1 MENPEL
7 PAPERGTDT
16 GAGGGRGTSRRT
28 LLRVVGVSPL
38 GLAVAAAPGSALAAT
53 SPAART
59 RVAVHECVQKFGAFP
74 TLPLSTIQDR
84 DQMLCQLGI
93 KLPNLGSWLDDPNRP
108 PNLAG
113 DPAAR
118 LWFDAFGHPVRRGA
132 LGGLWASY
140 DDATSSG
147 AIGYGTGDNPEVDG
161 WGYTPI
167 ELLEMKNGRP
177 VRTPDDWWNKRRPE
191 IFKAVQEE
199 LYGTIPD
206 RKLWPKITWE
216 LGAVSFGTADGVDY
230 AERTV
235 TGIIDTS
242 RYPEVRNAP
251 RIFGTLRIPRV
262 AYDARTEVPVVVVF
276 GGTARWSLLGPQ
288 GWGIFG
294 FANAQ
299 LQPDSGGAN
308 MSSYI
313 IGLINK
319 GNWRKP
325 GDWGA
330 LAAWSWGISRLIDFF
345 DAPGEYVGADANRIG
360 VQGHSRY
367 GKATIVAA
375 AYDPRIKAAY
385 ASSSGSL
392 GARMNRR
399 HWGQDL
405 ENDGDYANNAGESLE
420 YHWMAGNYF
429 KWMGPLVDDPE
440 NPGVGLAKNGTYKP
454 RRLELMSVDGHSMV
468 ALAAPRVVYIT
479 GGNNNDSWA
488 DPRGMYLA
496 GAHATEVYNLV
507 GVDGLVVPQ
516 GTEFTSGP
524 GEPIGGTPPFDEAF
538 IDGYV
543 GYRRQNAGHVDSPGW
558 PAFVEMCKKVFER
571 APFPDAT
578 DVKAGKKVSSRKW
591 KVEGLTGR
599 ARVSVVNGEYQTRG
613 GWSSRP
619 GVIENG
625 QQIRVRHTS
634 SRLDGAPVVTTLK
647 IGDDT
652 YTFTSIT
659 AEDRGHGHS

>member
-1 MENPEL
+1 MENPEQ
-7 PAPERGTDT
+7 PARHP
-16 GAGGGRGTSRRT
+16 GAGADTDDTRGTSRRT
-28 LLRVVGVSPL
+28 LLRAVGVSPL
-38 GLAVAAAPGSALAAT
+38 GLAVAHAAGPTPASANPDRRGGAA
-53 SPAART
+53 AN
-59 RVAVHECVQKFGAFP
+59 ECVRRFGTFP
-74 TLPLSTIQDR
+74 TASTSTVQDR

-93 KLPNLGSWLDDPNRP
+93 TLPTLRSSWLDDPNRP
-108 PNLAG
+108 PNVAG
-113 DPAAR
+113 KPEDR
-118 LWFDAFGHPVRRGA
+118 LWFDACGHPMRRGA
-132 LGGLWASY
+132 LFGLWTSY
-140 DDATSSG
+140 DDATGDG
-147 AIGYGTGDNPEVDG
+147 AIGVGTGDNPEVDG
-161 WGYTPI
+161 WQYTPI
-167 ELLEMKNGRP
+167 DLLTTKNGSP
-177 VRTPDDWWNKRRPE
+177 VRTADDWWDKRRPE
-191 IFKAVQEE
+191 ILQAAREE
-199 LYGTIPD
+199 LYGRIPD
-206 RKLWPKITWE
+206 RRRWPRITWE
-216 LGAVSFGTADGVDY
+216 LGEVSYGEADGVAY

-235 TGIIDTS
+235 TGNIDTS
-242 RYPEVRNAP
+242 GYPQVRNAP
-251 RIFGTLRIPRV
+251 RIFGTLRIPRA
-262 AYDARTEVPVVVVF
+262 AYEARATVPVVVVF
-276 GGTARWSLLGPQ
+276 GGTGRWSNLGPE

-299 LQPDSGGAN
+299 LQPDRGGAN
-308 MSSYI
+308 LSSYL
-313 IGLINK
+313 IGLVNR

-345 DAPGEYVGADANRIG
+345 AAPTGYVGVDANRIG

-367 GKATIVAA
+367 GKAATVAA

-405 ENDGDYANNAGESLE
+405 EVEGDYPDNAGESLE

-429 KWMGPLVDDPE
+429 RWMGPLVDDPE
-440 NPGVGLAKNGTYKP
+440 NPGVGLVENGTYKP

-479 GGNNNDSWA
+479 GGNNNDAWA

-496 GAHATEVYNLV
+496 GVHATAVYNLV
-507 GVDGLVVPQ
+507 GVDGLVVPP

-524 GEPIGGTPPFDEAF
+524 GESIGGTPPFDQAF
-538 IDGYV
+538 IDGYI
-543 GYRRQNAGHVDSPGW
+543 GYRRQNAGHVDAPGW
-558 PAFVEMCKKVFER
+558 PAFVEMCRKVFDV

-578 DVKAGKKVSSRKW
+578 DVKRGKKVSSGKW
-591 KVEGLTGR
+591 TVTGLAGPTP
-599 ARVSVVNGEYQTRG
+599 VSVVNGEYQTRG

-619 GVIENG
+619 GVVENG

-634 SRLDGAPVVTTLK
+634 SRHADAPVVTTLR
-647 IGDDT
+647 IGAAT

-659 AEDRGHGHS
+659 AG